1 MMRRALRL
9 GRSFAMMVAHAA
21 LDGAIA
27 VMAAEERARERARR
41 ATVMLAML
49 KERTP
54 RGSATRGGA
63 TRTPQATPASA
74 TTSTTPALVPPSS
87 ASETRL
93 APSEPPLVALDIEG
107 LLAEIAH
114 DDGCRARDGLASD
127 HRACRAIDL
136 VASFPLD
143 RASIAVLEDTVIAP
157 RRPACV
163 QRAAVRALTSDRSP
177 PAARALARMQ
187 NTARV
192 RAEWSTDAETKAVA
206 ALFGS

>member
-54 RGSATRGGA
+54 RPGAPRTPEATRA
-63 TRTPQATPASA
+63 RAA
-74 TTSTTPALVPPSS
+74 TSTTMTLVPPSS
-87 ASETRL
+87 ASETRI
-93 APSEPPLVALDIEG
+93 AQSEPPLVALDIEG

-114 DDGCRARDGLASD
+114 DDGCRAGDGLAND
-127 HRACRAIDL
+127 HRACRAIAL

-163 QRAAVRALTSDRSP
+163 KRAAVRALTSDRSP
-177 PAARALARMQ
+177 PAIRALARMQ
-187 NTARV
+187 NAARV

-206 ALFGS
+206 ALFAP